1 MNRIMIVDDNM
12 ANLIMARKA
21 LEDTYEIIPVS
32 SGISALECLTDMPD
46 LPDVVLLDVDMPNVN
61 GFQVISE
68 MKTHEKLI
76 NIPIIF
82 LTAQDDDVTELEGFN
97 LGAADYIKK
106 PFTIELLKKR
116 IEIQLAFAELT
127 RRNEILNN
135 LRKGIADML
144 FVSLDKKENSV
155 SEHVKRTVSDFE
167 ILLDKI
173 MDSDK
178 EKFQVFD
185 RDDFDMI
192 IEAARFFDVGFL
204 NIKLDYI
211 EAGLNPVNGS
221 KFGLN
226 VFKTHPKLGVE
237 MLKKIGPMLSDNNM
251 FTEYLYNMCKCHHE
265 NWDGSGYPKGIK
277 KETIPVEARVL
288 SVAAYYDE
296 LRYMNTTGK
305 EHSHD
310 EAVEIIKN
318 NSGIMFDPDVVEEFL
333 LVENKFKKSN
343 P

>member
-1 MNRIMIVDDNM
+1 MIVDDNM

-68 MKTHEKLI
+68 MKTHERLI

-106 PFTIELLKKR
+106 PFTIDLLKKR

-127 RRNEILNN
+127 HRNETLNA
-135 LRKGIADML
+135 LREGIGKML
-144 FVSLDKKENSV
+144 LLMLDKKENSV
-155 SEHVKRTVSDFE
+155 CEHSKRSSRNFA
-167 ILLDKI
+167 ILLQRI
-173 MDSDK
+173 MESDR
-178 EKFQVFD
+178 EKFKVFD
-185 RDDFDMI
+185 EEDFDI
-192 IEAARFFDVGFL
+192 LVEASKYFDVGFL

-211 EAGLNPVNGS
+211 EAGLNPETGS
-221 KFGLN
+221 KFGKN
-226 VFKTHPKLGVE
+226 VFRTHPKLGVE
-237 MLKKIGPMLSDNNM
+237 LLKTVAPMLNDNNM
-251 FTEYLYNMCKCHHE
+251 FTDYLYNMCKCHHE
-265 NWDGSGYPKGIK
+265 NWDGSGYPKNIK
-277 KETIPVEARVL
+277 KDMIPLEARIL
-288 SVAAYYDE
+288 SVASYYDE

-305 EHSHD
+305 EHSHE
-310 EAVEIIKN
+310 EAVRIIKD
-318 NSGIMFDPDVVEEFL
+318 NSGIMFDPDVVDEFL
-333 LVENKFKKSN
+333 LVEKSFKKSN